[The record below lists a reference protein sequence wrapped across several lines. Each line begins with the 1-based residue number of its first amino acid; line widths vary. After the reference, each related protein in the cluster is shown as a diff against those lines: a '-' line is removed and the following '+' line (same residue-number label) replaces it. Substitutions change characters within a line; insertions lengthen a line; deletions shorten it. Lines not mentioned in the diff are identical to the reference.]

1 MACTH
6 KVDLTARLDDTV
18 DTRNYKNLMNEEFA
32 FCVKIL
38 PQIIQKANTL
48 YEKQMATKKVIKFC
62 CDFRLLEER
71 CREYEA

>member
-1 MACTH
+1 MYT
-6 KVDLTARLDDTV
+6 KVDLTASPDDTV
-18 DTRNYKNLMNEEFA
+18 DTRNYKNLMNKEFA

-38 PQIIQKANTL
+38 PQIIQKANKL
-48 YEKQMATKKVIKFC
+48 YIKQKETGVVIKFC